1 MSHRSGGS
9 CSSSESEPLSDSD
22 DDAEVKRGHAL
33 RSTGAAVAARF
44 VQLLDAVSRRPVA
57 AASTWLAAVV
67 LGLIYGWATVPERPA
82 MPPPTRVLGE
92 DGVERFKVGINAFP
106 WALIEVDG
114 VEIGETPIAGLALAE
129 GAHTFRAYMPNGK
142 VREKVVIID
151 SVNRSVAFD

>member
-1 MSHRSGGS
+1 
-9 CSSSESEPLSDSD
+9 
-22 DDAEVKRGHAL
+22 
-33 RSTGAAVAARF
+33 
-44 VQLLDAVSRRPVA
+44 VSRRPVA

-82 MPPPTRVLGE
+82 MPPPPSRVLGE
-92 DGVERFKVGINAFP
+92 DGIERFKVGINAFP